1 MTMKPIYWIPLLA
14 LLGGT
19 ARAVGYAI
27 FRATGWLGATTGVI
41 AGVLIGALIYKG
53 TSQGGAAG

>member
-1 MTMKPIYWIPLLA
+1 MKPIYWIPLLA

-19 ARAVGYAI
+19 ARAVGYAV

-41 AGVLIGALIYKG
+41 AGALIGVLLYSRGRKG
-53 TSQGGAAG
+53 RGPAG